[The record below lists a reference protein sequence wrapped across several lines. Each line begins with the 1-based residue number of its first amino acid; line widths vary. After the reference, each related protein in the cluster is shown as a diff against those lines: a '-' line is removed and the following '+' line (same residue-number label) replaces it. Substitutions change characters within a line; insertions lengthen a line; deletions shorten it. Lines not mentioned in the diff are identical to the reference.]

1 MCTSLMY
8 GAVWK
13 NLAPAKC
20 HYTKG
25 QFIFVG
31 TQTTLSVKSCE
42 IKYARTLRSKS
53 TCKST
58 VQMTATVVLYT
69 MQSAVEA
76 RLLIHLL

>member
-42 IKYARTLRSKS
+42 ICTNIEIEIYLQIDSTNDSNSCTVHYAVS
-53 TCKST
+53 C
-58 VQMTATVVLYT
+58 
-69 MQSAVEA
+69 
-76 RLLIHLL
+76 